1 MASGHRHE
9 PGWAPPARAFR
20 ADVRQ
25 DIGGEVTMSIDRR
38 RFLTGAGLGAGALS
52 PACRS
57 GRAERAVAAL
67 AADGQPP
74 DWSAV
79 RSQFLLSREHIHL
92 ALMLMASHPR
102 PVREAIERHRRG
114 LDENPTEY
122 VEQRLEGAEGEV
134 RAAVAAY
141 TGGSAGDIA
150 LTDSTT
156 MALSILYG
164 GLPLAAG
171 QEVLTTVHD
180 HYATHENLRLLAA
193 RSGVPVRKVA
203 LYDQPSAASEE
214 EIAGRLQ
221 KAIAP
226 QTRVV
231 GVTWVHSS
239 TGVKLPIR
247 RLAAVVEAANRQ
259 RGEDARILFCV
270 DGVHGFG
277 VERESP
283 AELGC
288 DFFAA
293 GCHKWIFG
301 PRGTGVLWGRPAA
314 WKGHHGLIPS
324 FDLQAYLAW
333 IKGELPGG
341 PPGPLATPGG
351 FHSFEHRW
359 ALGEAFALHRSI
371 GRERI
376 TARIHQLARQCKE
389 GLREMAHVKL
399 HTPLPE
405 ALSSGLVCFEVDRL
419 PAPEVVKRLH
429 ARRIIASVTPYAT
442 QYARFSPGI
451 LNTPEEIDTAL
462 REVRALA

>member
-1 MASGHRHE
+1 
-9 PGWAPPARAFR
+9 
-20 ADVRQ
+20 
-25 DIGGEVTMSIDRR
+25 MSIDRR
-38 RFLTGAGLGAGALS
+38 RFLTGAGLGAGALA

-57 GRAERAVAAL
+57 GRAERPAPLL
-67 AADGQPP
+67 AADGTPP

-79 RSQFLLSREHIHL
+79 RSQFLLSRDHIHM

-122 VEQRLEGAEGEV
+122 VEQRLEGAEDEV

-141 TGGSAGDIA
+141 TGGKPGDIA
-150 LTDSTT
+150 LADSTT
-156 MALSILYG
+156 MALAMLYG
-164 GLPLAAG
+164 GLALQPG

-180 HYATHENLRLLAA
+180 HYATHENLRFVAGRTGA
-193 RSGVPVRKVA
+193 RVRKVA
-203 LYDQPSAASEE
+203 LYDQPAAASEE
-214 EIAGRLQ
+214 EIAARL
-221 KAIAP
+221 KAAIGP
-226 QTRVV
+226 ETRVV

-247 RLAAVVEAANRQ
+247 RLAAVVEDANRQ
-259 RGEDARILFCV
+259 RAEGARILFCV

-301 PRGTGVLWGRPAA
+301 PRGTGILWGRPAA
-314 WKGHHGLIPS
+314 WQGHRPLIPS
-324 FDLQAYLAW
+324 FDLQAYIAW
-333 IKGELPGG
+333 IKGELPAS
-341 PPGPLATPGG
+341 PPGALTTPGG

-359 ALGEAFALHRSI
+359 ALPEAFAFHRTI

-376 TARIHQLARQCKE
+376 TARIHALTRQCKE

-399 HTPLPE
+399 HTPLAE
-405 ALSSGLVCFEVDRL
+405 SLSSGLVCFEVARL
-419 PAPEVVKRLH
+419 PAPEVIKRLL

-442 QYARFSPGI
+442 QYARLSPGI
-451 LNTPEEIDTAL
+451 LNSPEEMDTVL
-462 REVRALA
+462 REIRALA